1 MNYEDLIFEKIKHID
16 DDGVEFWYARE
27 LQEILGYKEWRNF
40 NNVID
45 KAKLACTTS
54 GNVENSHFVDVNKMV
69 DMYREVPEISLKY
82 RNLYENYLTF
92 GAMGCSIINTASY

>member
-1 MNYEDLIFEKIKHID
+1 M
-16 DDGVEFWYARE
+16 
-27 LQEILGYKEWRNF
+27 
-40 NNVID
+40 
-45 KAKLACTTS
+45 S
-54 GNVENSHFVDVNKMV
+54 GSIENDHFAGIGKMV